1 MAFLSCEEMLAAAR
15 SQKITL
21 AEAVLR
27 SDLEESRLTEAH
39 SRAAMRHLWQ
49 VMQATSQEYD
59 PTQRSRSG
67 LSGGDAAKV
76 EQAWQQGRLLGD
88 DYLAAVTAEALK
100 TAECNA
106 CMKRIVAAPTAGS
119 CGVLPA
125 VLLPLARA
133 GQADE
138 DAVCDA
144 LYVAAGFGQ
153 VIAARATL
161 AGAEGGCQAEVG
173 AASAMAAAA
182 LCNLKGGTP
191 EQCAA
196 AAAMALGNLLGLV
209 CDPVAGL
216 VEVPCIKRN
225 VVGAVN
231 AVSCANM
238 ALAGVDYA
246 IPCDEVI
253 DAMGRVGSLLSPDL
267 RETGQGGLA
276 ATPTGVKIARQLAQ
290 EQARVRVIAHAVNQ
304 NLGGVV
310 KTAIGDFL
318 QVSQSGDLMCL
329 MDGDDTHKPRF
340 IHGMLAKI
348 TREKQCVIAS
358 RYQPGARVQGLQA
371 SRKLFSDGAR
381 LYYTLVLHVPGVK
394 DYTCGYRVYT
404 RPALQAG
411 VARYGQALVEK
422 KSFACMMELLYKL
435 YRCGCTFAEVPFTL
449 YYDSKEGESKMN
461 LGKTIRDSF
470 LTALRL
476 RVRG

>member
-1 MAFLSCEEMLAAAR
+1 MAFSSVHEMIDLCKE
-15 SQKITL
+15 SGKPLYEVILESDL
-21 AEAVLR
+21 AESGLTRA
-27 SDLEESRLTEAH
+27 ESEAEMHRLWA
-39 SRAAMRHLWQ
+39 
-49 VMQATSQEYD
+49 VMQATSDGYCGAD
-59 PTQRSRSG
+59 RSMSG
-67 LSGGDAAKV
+67 FAGGDAAKV
-76 EQAWQQGRLLGD
+76 N
-88 DYLAAVTAEALK
+88 AAAARGVLYADGYFADVMAEALK

-125 VLLPLARA
+125 VLLPLACS
-133 GQADE
+133 GEADE
-138 DAVCDA
+138 ESICDA

-182 LCNLKGGTP
+182 LCHLKGGAP

-216 VEVPCIKRN
+216 VEVPCVKRN

-276 ATPTGVKIARQLAQ
+276 ATPTGVRIA
-290 EQARVRVIAHAVNQ
+290 
-304 NLGGVV
+304 
-310 KTAIGDFL
+310 
-318 QVSQSGDLMCL
+318 
-329 MDGDDTHKPRF
+329 
-340 IHGMLAKI
+340 
-348 TREKQCVIAS
+348 
-358 RYQPGARVQGLQA
+358 
-371 SRKLFSDGAR
+371 
-381 LYYTLVLHVPGVK
+381 
-394 DYTCGYRVYT
+394 
-404 RPALQAG
+404 
-411 VARYGQALVEK
+411 QAL
-422 KSFACMMELLYKL
+422 
-435 YRCGCTFAEVPFTL
+435 AEQ
-449 YYDSKEGESKMN
+449 G
-461 LGKTIRDSF
+461 
-470 LTALRL
+470 
-476 RVRG
+476 

>member
-1 MAFLSCEEMLAAAR
+1 MSFLSCEEMLAAAR

-59 PTQRSRSG
+59 PAQRSRSG

-225 VVGAVN
+225 VVGQRFD
-231 AVSCANM
+231 
-238 ALAGVDYA
+238 ALHQRVKVGVVGNIDKRFGICNHPSVLFEVRQVA
-246 IPCDEVI
+246 HSLHGFERDDEV
-253 DAMGRVGSLLSPDL
+253 GLTQGYEVGSYGRRADA
-267 RETGQGGLA
+267 QVGLHVA
-276 ATPTGVKIARQLAQ
+276 AAL
-290 EQARVRVIAHAVNQ
+290 AHAVH
-304 NLGGVV
+304 LGLLDIKVV
-310 KTAIGDFL
+310 VD
-318 QVSQSGDLMCL
+318 SG
-329 MDGDDTHKPRF
+329 GT
-340 IHGMLAKI
+340 
-348 TREKQCVIAS
+348 
-358 RYQPGARVQGLQA
+358 
-371 SRKLFSDGAR
+371 
-381 LYYTLVLHVPGVK
+381 
-394 DYTCGYRVYT
+394 DYCGYRED
-404 RPALQAG
+404 ALASYS
-411 VARYGQALVEK
+411 RK
-422 KSFACMMELLYKL
+422 
-435 YRCGCTFAEVPFTL
+435 
-449 YYDSKEGESKMN
+449 YYVCIHGSSSRF
-461 LGKTIRDSF
+461 IWF
-470 LTALRL
+470 
-476 RVRG
+476 V